1 MTNALIHI
9 FIRDAENTG
18 DSRVREKFGV
28 LSGAVGLA
36 CNLFLFA
43 LKLIIGLLTGDVYK
57 RQALYRKCGLI
68 WFCNARYSACF
79 CRRRVISSPCRR
91 STISRKNAK
100 ISRER
105 LQSAPRTA
113 STSPSLR

>member
-43 LKLIIGLLTGDVYK
+43 LKLIIGLLTGSISIAAD
-57 RQALYRKCGLI
+57 AFNNLSDGLSCLI
-68 WFCNARYSACF
+68 SIVGFRFPAGAGCEASVRLRTHRY
-79 CRRRVISSPCRR
+79 I
-91 STISRKNAK
+91 TD
-100 ISRER
+100 
-105 LQSAPRTA
+105 
-113 STSPSLR
+113 

>member
-18 DSRVREKFGV
+18 DSQVREKFGV

-43 LKLIIGLLTGDVYK
+43 LKI
-57 RQALYRKCGLI
+57 
-68 WFCNARYSACF
+68 
-79 CRRRVISSPCRR
+79 
-91 STISRKNAK
+91 
-100 ISRER
+100 
-105 LQSAPRTA
+105 
-113 STSPSLR
+113 PS

>member
-43 LKLIIGLLTGDVYK
+43 LKLIIGLLT
-57 RQALYRKCGLI
+57 RRTH
-68 WFCNARYSACF
+68 STT
-79 CRRRVISSPCRR
+79 CRTVCP
-91 STISRKNAK
+91 A
-100 ISRER
+100 
-105 LQSAPRTA
+105 
-113 STSPSLR
+113 

>member
-43 LKLIIGLLTGDVYK
+43 LKLIIGLLTGSISIAADAFNNLSDAGSSVVTLFTAMGFVSGIKK
-57 RQALYRKCGLI
+57 RTVV
-68 WFCNARYSACF
+68 
-79 CRRRVISSPCRR
+79 RRRPGRPLGS
-91 STISRKNAK
+91 NAVY
-100 ISRER
+100 
-105 LQSAPRTA
+105 
-113 STSPSLR
+113 

>member
-43 LKLIIGLLTGDVYK
+43 LKLII
-57 RQALYRKCGLI
+57 
-68 WFCNARYSACF
+68 
-79 CRRRVISSPCRR
+79 
-91 STISRKNAK
+91 
-100 ISRER
+100 
-105 LQSAPRTA
+105 
-113 STSPSLR
+113 

>member
-43 LKLIIGLLTGDVYK
+43 LKLIIGLLTGSISIAADAFNNLSDAGSSIVSFVGVKMAEIPADRPPIFRK
-57 RQALYRKCGLI
+57 RRAM
-68 WFCNARYSACF
+68 
-79 CRRRVISSPCRR
+79 
-91 STISRKNAK
+91 
-100 ISRER
+100 
-105 LQSAPRTA
+105 
-113 STSPSLR
+113 